1 MPQFE
6 YMQLT
11 VHYSAYDNI
20 VSLLNAHG
28 ADGWEIVL
36 DNGTPDTA
44 CFLLKRQIVVPD
56 DPRPLLF
63 DDRGMLDLEPSSDRP
78 GFYCYIDGRGPTP
91 LYCTE
96 SQAATAA
103 QDYPTWLVFTLEEQL
118 EGENCGSCCMCL
130 GGCRTAH
137 DQGLRP
143 EVCNHR
149 FVE

>member
-44 CFLLKRQIVVPD
+44 CFLLKRQIVVENTPA
-56 DPRPLLF
+56 PLVSYDKGALNVDF
-63 DDRGMLDLEPSSDRP
+63 NEVAYSSRDRESAIERP
-78 GFYCYIDGRGPTP
+78 GFHCYIEGRGPTP

-96 SQAATAA
+96 DQAAVAA
-103 QDYPTWLVFTLEEQL
+103 GEYPHWLVFTSEEKL
-118 EGENCGSCCMCL
+118 
-130 GGCRTAH
+130 
-137 DQGLRP
+137 
-143 EVCNHR
+143 
-149 FVE
+149 